1 MTIALVTDSTCN
13 IPADLARE
21 CHIHVTPLYVIW
33 GDTSLKDGVDILEP
47 EFYARLASSNEIPK
61 TSQASPQDFVILFEK
76 ARKAENADEV
86 ICPVVSSDLSGTYAS
101 AMQAKA
107 MVDFPVHVIDTRQV
121 SWGLGHVLLAAA
133 EARDGGASAAEIVQ
147 TVTETATRQMLL
159 FTIESL
165 DFLRRG
171 GRIGNAKRLM
181 GTMLRMQPVLEIREG
196 IVHPVDTVRTRK
208 RALEQLLKVAD
219 VRGNVR
225 HVNRLS
231 VIHAEAK
238 HDAKMLLDEAIEKL
252 VPLETHFTYAT
263 TVIGVHTGPGAVGLI
278 CEWGS

>member
-1 MTIALVTDSTCN
+1 VFAEFFNKI
-13 IPADLARE
+13 RE
-21 CHIHVTPLYVIW
+21 RHIHVTPLYVTW
-33 GDTSLKDGVDILEP
+33 GGTSLKDGVDILEP
-47 EFYARLASSNEIPK
+47 EFYARLASSNDIPK
-61 TSQASPQDFVILFEK
+61 TSQASPQDFVTIFEK
-76 ARKAENADEV
+76 ARQAENADEV
-86 ICPVVSSDLSGTYAS
+86 VCPVVSSDLSGTYAS

-107 MVDFPVHVIDTRQV
+107 MVDFPVHVVDTRHV
-121 SWGLGHVLLAAA
+121 SWALGHVLLAAA
-133 EARDGGASAAEIVQ
+133 DARDAGAHAAEIVEI
-147 TVTETATRQMLL
+147 VTETAGRQMLL

-181 GTMLRMQPVLEIREG
+181 GTMLKMQPVLEIHEG

-208 RALEQLLKVAD
+208 RALTHLLKVAD

-231 VIHAEAK
+231 VIHAEAAD
-238 HDAKMLLDEAIEKL
+238 DAKLLFDQAVEKL
-252 VPLETHFTYAT
+252 VPLETHFSYAT

-278 CEWGS
+278 CEWGA